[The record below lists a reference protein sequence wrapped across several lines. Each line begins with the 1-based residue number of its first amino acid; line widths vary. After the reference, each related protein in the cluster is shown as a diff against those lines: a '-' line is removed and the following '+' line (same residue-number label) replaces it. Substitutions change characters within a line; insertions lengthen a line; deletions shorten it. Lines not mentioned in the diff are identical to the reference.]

1 MTITAPATAQT
12 KQHSPLAYALAAL
25 ALILTLGVAAI
36 TIYLANHQAQTV
48 VQPVSG
54 IHTCDTQTATAY
66 PAAGGGVTV
75 SVNAP
80 GPDVV
85 TVGII
90 TGAYGQER
98 HLIQQVPAKD
108 SGARFTWMHTYGVSA
123 ITVMSK
129 KFGLCNLPVPGQ

>member
-66 PAAGGGVTV
+66 PAIGGGVTV
-75 SVNAP
+75 NVNAP

-85 TVGII
+85 TVGVIA
-90 TGAYGQER
+90 GAYGQEHR
-98 HLIQQVPAKD
+98 LTQQVTRKG
-108 SGARFTWMHTYGVSA
+108 SGAIFKFEYLYGVSA

-129 KFGLCNLPVPGQ
+129 KFGLCNLPTPGQ